1 MLARGGDDL
10 AIEDKVESMRI
21 THASQ
26 LPTTRFRSRVMSW
39 LRRARAGVLSA
50 GSGAGDEKPLLAA
63 CMVKVLFLILGGA
76 AFWTDPDM
84 HTIDEGLGNLV
95 PEIPALAAA
104 LVAVLSVAANPA
116 DAQAHAQER
125 DTCGEDVLK
134 GEHKA

>member
-1 MLARGGDDL
+1 
-10 AIEDKVESMRI
+10 
-21 THASQ
+21 
-26 LPTTRFRSRVMSW
+26 
-39 LRRARAGVLSA
+39 
-50 GSGAGDEKPLLAA
+50 
-63 CMVKVLFLILGGA
+63 
-76 AFWTDPDM
+76 M